1 MFQTRITEMFG
12 IQYPIVQGAMH
23 RLSHAELAAAVSNA
37 GGLGTVV
44 TANLPSIAA
53 LRDELRKAKSL
64 TDKPFCVNV
73 SLFPGESPWNMDE
86 IIEAVVAEGVKVIA
100 TSGRNPEPY
109 IKLLKSSGARII
121 HKVPSARHAQTV
133 EKLGYDAVS
142 VVGFECGG
150 HPGLDDV
157 TSLVLVPRTVDS
169 VKIPV
174 IAGGGFGDG
183 RGLVAALALG
193 AEGVLMGTRFMAT
206 TECVL
211 HSNVKQFMLQAKET
225 DTAVVARSVRGNI
238 RALKTDY
245 VLKLLE
251 MEARGA
257 TAEEVRAMIDSRR
270 GSKVSLEG
278 DLNAGVWPCG
288 QVVGMVD
295 RILPVKEVIDSIISQ
310 AQGIMKR
317 LGTQMTH

>member
-12 IQYPIVQGAMH
+12 IRYPIMQGALQW
-23 RLSHAELAAAVSNA
+23 LSRAELAAAVSNA

-44 TANLPSIAA
+44 TANMPSIAA
-53 LRDELRKAKSL
+53 LRDELRKTKSL

-73 SLFPGESPWNMDE
+73 SLFPGSMPWSME
-86 IIEAVVAEGVKVIA
+86 EYIETVVAEGVKVIE
-100 TSGRNPEPY
+100 TSGRSPEPY
-109 IKLLKSSGARII
+109 IKLLRSGGARLI
-121 HKVPSARHAQTV
+121 HKVPSARHAQTI
-133 EKLGYDAVS
+133 ERLGYDAVS

-206 TECVL
+206 EECIL
-211 HSNVKQFMLQAKET
+211 HPDVKQLILQARET
-225 DTAVVARSVRGNI
+225 DTAVVARSVRGNS

-245 VLKLLE
+245 VLKLLD

-257 TAEEVRAMIDSRR
+257 TPEEVRAMIDAKRC
-270 GSKVSLEG
+270 SKMSLEG
-278 DLNAGVWPCG
+278 DVNAGVLHCG
-288 QVVGMVD
+288 QVVGLVD
-295 RILPVKEVIDSIISQ
+295 SILPVKEVIDSIMSQ
-310 AQGIMKR
+310 AQEIMKR
-317 LGTQMTH
+317 LGSQARP